1 MDLAVG
7 IAAMN
12 LINLSNVTLTRS
24 SLKSRVNA
32 ELENVQLLTVISW
45 SSKWLVHG
53 WRRTSKPLALYDSAI
68 REFWK
73 LCFHIM
79 KEKVEVLGIEGQNLN
94 MTKYALEAMKLEDQ
108 QMKKHERMQMLLVV
122 QPLDVSGQE
131 RATRVMFPADHE
143 QADMSLV
150 DRPGNSGL
158 FRRMSP
164 KSPAS
169 EEFQVKKKKGIP
181 ILLVYLKINRSIKVF
196 RIDIPSESTCIE

>member
-150 DRPGNSGL
+150 DRPGKKWL
-158 FRRMSP
+158 TKLALRM
-164 KSPAS
+164 
-169 EEFQVKKKKGIP
+169 FQPYTYIQYLWRA
-181 ILLVYLKINRSIKVF
+181 LLL
-196 RIDIPSESTCIE
+196 TA

>member
-1 MDLAVG
+1 MCG
-7 IAAMN
+7 
-12 LINLSNVTLTRS
+12 TRAS
-24 SLKSRVNA
+24 RSKNTSRVNA
-32 ELENVQLLTVISW
+32 ELENVQLLTGSIFITVDAHAVISW

-150 DRPGNSGL
+150 DRPGKKWL
-158 FRRMSP
+158 TKLALRM
-164 KSPAS
+164 
-169 EEFQVKKKKGIP
+169 FQPYTYIQYLWRA
-181 ILLVYLKINRSIKVF
+181 LLL
-196 RIDIPSESTCIE
+196 TA